1 MPKLLRFIAIVESLA
16 GVVLLFAGWFGE
28 ERSFLLGLL
37 LLVSALISAAV
48 FLALAEIL
56 ENSELMRAEIRSMR
70 DELRREPKALRE
82 GGSVPGRP
90 APSPRPPPPLRP
102 STSPIRQSTD
112 PVTGRVTHVYNGVS
126 YDSRLAALAQLTED
140 ERRGQRPSAPPLRP
154 DP

>member
-1 MPKLLRFIAIVESLA
+1 MPKLLRLIAIVEGLA

-28 ERSFLLGLL
+28 DRSFLLGLL

-90 APSPRPPPPLRP
+90 APAPPPPRP

-112 PVTGRVTHVYNGVS
+112 PVTGRVTHIYNGVS

-140 ERRGQRPSAPPLRP
+140 ERRGQRPPASG
-154 DP
+154 

>member
-1 MPKLLRFIAIVESLA
+1 MPKLLRLIAIVESLA
-16 GVVLLFAGWFGE
+16 GIILLFAGWFGE
-28 ERSFLLGLL
+28 DRSFLLGLL

-56 ENSELMRAEIRSMR
+56 ENSERMRAELGSVR
-70 DELRREPKALRE
+70 DELRRELKALRD
-82 GGSVPGRP
+82 GGSLPGRP
-90 APSPRPPPPLRP
+90 APSPPPRP

-140 ERRGQRPSAPPLRP
+140 ERRGQRPPASG
-154 DP
+154 